1 MHLSVIAG
9 EVNSGSNFPLVSFI
23 RFEFVCLGKDKP
35 SFDLKNPP
43 LPYLATFNIINASSK
58 IDFVGKSNHNYMY
71 VQLFLIFYIT
81 FQEYQV
87 AYVIIKTGNAPR
99 PGTWAL
105 EKSVDGGKTF
115 TPWQYFATDNSDC
128 LTYFGHSALLQSFK
142 DDTTVTCTTSYSQV
156 PPFENGEVSTRDSL
170 FNSFQYF
177 FALLFCRIYSKCKMY
192 ATMLTTTVLYMFQTH
207 LILLKLNPRST
218 LP

>member
-1 MHLSVIAG
+1 MHYC
-9 EVNSGSNFPLVSFI
+9 P
-23 RFEFVCLGKDKP
+23 
-35 SFDLKNPP
+35 
-43 LPYLATFNIINASSK
+43 
-58 IDFVGKSNHNYMY
+58 
-71 VQLFLIFYIT
+71 IFWT
-81 FQEYQV
+81 TLQEYQV

-156 PPFENGEVSTRDSL
+156 PPFENGEVSSWILSSTVSSI
-170 FNSFQYF
+170 FV
-177 FALLFCRIYSKCKMY
+177 ALLFWRIYILNAWCIPWVAVYMCKTHYHGAETGPKINIDLNILIYWAIMNGISIQWEMNTWLLQMFNIDVSSMYSSLPAEKGVQCRIFWTGNSREIQ
-192 ATMLTTTVLYMFQTH
+192 MLW
-207 LILLKLNPRST
+207 
-218 LP
+218 

>member
-1 MHLSVIAG
+1 
-9 EVNSGSNFPLVSFI
+9 
-23 RFEFVCLGKDKP
+23 
-35 SFDLKNPP
+35 
-43 LPYLATFNIINASSK
+43 
-58 IDFVGKSNHNYMY
+58 MY
-71 VQLFLIFYIT
+71 AQLFFIFYL

-105 EKSVDGGKTF
+105 EKSVDGGKRF

-156 PPFENGEVSTRDSL
+156 PPFENGEVSSYFLVIT
-170 FNSFQYF
+170 FKAHAGPSFSP
-177 FALLFCRIYSKCKMY
+177 LIHGPS
-192 ATMLTTTVLYMFQTH
+192 TV
-207 LILLKLNPRST
+207 N
-218 LP
+218 

>member
-1 MHLSVIAG
+1 M
-9 EVNSGSNFPLVSFI
+9 
-23 RFEFVCLGKDKP
+23 C
-35 SFDLKNPP
+35 
-43 LPYLATFNIINASSK
+43 
-58 IDFVGKSNHNYMY
+58 
-71 VQLFLIFYIT
+71 IFYT
-81 FQEYQV
+81 TLQEYQV

-156 PPFENGEVSTRDSL
+156 PPFENGEVSTMGSL
-170 FNSFQYF
+170 NSFQYF
-177 FALLFCRIYSKCKMY
+177 FALLFGRIYSRCMMY
-192 ATMLTTTVLYMFQTH
+192 TVSC
-207 LILLKLNPRST
+207 ST
-218 LP
+218 LTLIY